1 VVTSMNNDHA
11 RVVDLRVVEI
21 VISMLV
27 RRMNYSAAAA
37 TY

>member
-1 VVTSMNNDHA
+1 MNNDHA

-21 VISMLV
+21 VIRMLV